1 MLENIRENSQGM
13 AAKIILGLIILTF
26 ALAGLGSYTNS
37 ADTSVADVNGD
48 KITQQDFSQAYQAQR
63 NRMQQQFGEMF
74 ENLAADQTYMANFRN
89 GIVDNLINERL
100 VDQNSENLAI
110 RVSDERIKETI
121 RTMPEFQV
129 DGVFDNNRYLALI
142 NQAGFY
148 QSSDFRDYLRQ
159 EMTRRQLTQALVV
172 SEFSLPY
179 QSEMAS
185 KLQNQKR
192 DIRFAAIDLEQF
204 KNTIEVSETEIKN
217 YYEENQA
224 RFMNEEKVKVNYIT
238 VDVTELA
245 KGINISDDDVEAYY
259 NENIQDYRQEEQRRV
274 SHILIEMNDDE
285 NKAEEQ
291 ATALLAQIK
300 GGEDFATL
308 AKAHSAD
315 TFSGENGG
323 DLDWLER
330 GSMDETFDEAA
341 FALNE
346 VGNVS
351 DVIKTEFGFHII
363 KLTDLKAEVTQPLT
377 DVFDEVKAKTSQ
389 QKAQEQFFELQQEV
403 ARLSFEYPD
412 SLDDAAEA
420 AGIQVATS
428 DWLSRAGN
436 LPPFNN
442 NKVIDA
448 AFSDLVLSE
457 QLNSDVIEVNDNL
470 AIVLRLNEH
479 QTASVKPLTEVNDTI
494 KASLV
499 AEKAEVEAK
508 KVVEELLAELQSGAD
523 ISEKLTQYG
532 SSFTNKVDVARYTA
546 DVDRLITEKAFTL
559 PHPSEGKVSA
569 GIADVSTGGLALIEI
584 QAIKTAEAAIDANTE
599 NQQTNQL
606 AQSAYLSYVESLK
619 ANASITKKSLVSSVD
634 Y

>member
-508 KVVEELLAELQSGAD
+508 KVVEELLTELQSGAD

-584 QAIKTAEAAIDANTE
+584 QAIKTAEASIDANTE

>member
-346 VGNVS
+346 AGNVS

-584 QAIKTAEAAIDANTE
+584 QAIKTAEASIDANTE

>member
-245 KGINISDDDVEAYY
+245 KGINISDDDVEAHY

-291 ATALLAQIK
+291 AAALLAQVK
-300 GGEDFATL
+300 AGEDFATL

-377 DVFDEVKAKTSQ
+377 DVFDEVKE
-389 QKAQEQFFELQQEV
+389 EQFFELQQEV

-584 QAIKTAEAAIDANTE
+584 QAIKTAEASIDANTE

>member
-259 NENIQDYRQEEQRRV
+259 NENIQDYRKEEQRRV

-291 ATALLAQIK
+291 AAALLAQVK
-300 GGEDFATL
+300 AGEDFATL

-584 QAIKTAEAAIDANTE
+584 QAIKTAEASIDANTE